1 MMADGALVATRAL
14 LLWKIFLDDLL
25 NNNIDEEMK
34 VLLSQQDNVE
44 ETVGNQITF
53 RWRNSRY
60 KFFYGKEFNWT

>member
-60 KFFYGKEFNWT
+60 KIFYGKEFNWT